1 MLTAI
6 YHILK
11 KSEPY
16 NPELYKKAD
25 VIPINRDVSIE
36 QAVFILQRQGYTVSK
51 VDIVT

>member
-16 NPELYKKAD
+16 NATLYKKAD
-25 VIPINRDVSIE
+25 VLPIHREVTVE
-36 QAVFILQRQGYTVSK
+36 QAVFILQRQGYTISK
-51 VDIVT
+51 MDNTA